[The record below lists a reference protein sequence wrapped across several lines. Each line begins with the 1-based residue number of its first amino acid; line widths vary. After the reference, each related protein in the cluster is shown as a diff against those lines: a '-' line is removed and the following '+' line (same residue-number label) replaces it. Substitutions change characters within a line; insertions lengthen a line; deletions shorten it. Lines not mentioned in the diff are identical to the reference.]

1 MENAPDHTA
10 KIARIAELNDELRAN
25 ITRPSGHNRITMT
38 AGIAAMIGNVGLFRA
53 WRKRAE
59 LIRAVRD
66 FDRFEAGDQERDFG
80 AFDWEGTRCFWK
92 IDYYEPSLE
101 WGSNDPADA
110 AATAR
115 VLTILRADEY

>member
-1 MENAPDHTA
+1 
-10 KIARIAELNDELRAN
+10 
-25 ITRPSGHNRITMT
+25 
-38 AGIAAMIGNVGLFRA
+38 MIGDVAVFRA

-66 FDRFEAGDQERDFG
+66 FDRFEARDQERDFA

-101 WGSNDPADA
+101 WGSKDPADA